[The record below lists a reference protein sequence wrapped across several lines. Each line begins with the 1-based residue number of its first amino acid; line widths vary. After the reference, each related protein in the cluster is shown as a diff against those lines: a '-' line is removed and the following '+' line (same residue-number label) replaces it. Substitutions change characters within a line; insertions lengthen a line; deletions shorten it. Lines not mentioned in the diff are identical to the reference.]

1 MRCCLPIILSYLL
14 PIFTVCSSQA
24 KIPITVETDTYHF
37 AQKIIADQKI
47 LSIEDF
53 SGPNSHRD
61 VVEFILVQQA
71 LALGGSKIDF
81 TFTLGNYDAR
91 NIRLLQSGLL
101 LISFDSLWLS
111 QIIKFSENIYIS
123 DPVIRKGEYW
133 AGLYTSADNSR
144 ALTTKKLADISKLS
158 IVSNKNWYVDWKTVT
173 QLAPKALTHEEEWIS
188 MAKLVSLQWVDV
200 MLAPFNLIQ
209 PFTYQ
214 GDGYNIMAIDGI
226 KVALNDSR
234 HFVVS
239 KKHPKGKETFIA
251 LQKGLKILR
260 ERGSII
266 KAFEQSGFFNDQ
278 VQEWTVINSAFIT
291 VNKANNS
298 Q

>member
-1 MRCCLPIILSYLL
+1 MRCYLPIILSCLL
-14 PIFTVCSSQA
+14 AIFTVCYSQA
-24 KIPITVETDTYHF
+24 KTPITVETDTYHF
-37 AQKIIADQKI
+37 AQQIIADQKI

-53 SGPNSHRD
+53 SGPNSQRE
-61 VVEFILVQQA
+61 VVEFILVQKA

-91 NIRLLQSGLL
+91 NIKLLQSGLL

-111 QIIKFSENIYIS
+111 QVIKFSKSVYIS

-133 AGLYTSADNSR
+133 AGLYTSADNNR
-144 ALTTKKLADISKLS
+144 ALATKKLADISKLS
-158 IVSNKNWYVDWKTVT
+158 IISNKNWYVDWKTVT
-173 QLAPKALTHEEEWIS
+173 QLAPKTLIHEEEWIS

-200 MLAPFNLIQ
+200 MLAPFNLNQ
-209 PFTYQ
+209 PFTYH
-214 GDGYNIMAIDGI
+214 GDRYDIRAIDGI

-234 HFVVS
+234 HFVIS

-266 KAFEQSGFFNDQ
+266 KAFQQSGFFNDQ
-278 VQEWTVINSAFIT
+278 VQEWTVINSA
-291 VNKANNS
+291 S
-298 Q
+298 LQ